1 MNRRTP
7 RSTRTDTLFPYTTR
21 FRLLGLLA
29 VGWLVGPA
37 AASLFRIARQLAELL
52 TKVNRNLLT
61 PAIYPE
67 LARLTA
73 RGDIGGRRDMVV
85 RSALLMGGMSAVAF
99 GVLVLVGEPLIELI
113 RSEEHTSE
121 LQSLM
126 RSSSAV
132 LCLSKQKN
140 NL

>member
-1 MNRRTP
+1 MSRRPPESTHTSHSCP
-7 RSTRTDTLFPYTTR
+7 TRRSSDLKH
-21 FRLLGLLA
+21 LGLLA

-99 GVLVLVGEPLIELI
+99 GVLVLVGEIG
-113 RSEEHTSE
+113 RAH
-121 LQSLM
+121 
-126 RSSSAV
+126 V
-132 LCLSKQKN
+132 
-140 NL
+140 

>member
-1 MNRRTP
+1 MRM
-7 RSTRTDTLFPYTTR
+7 SDWCSD
-21 FRLLGLLA
+21 
-29 VGWLVGPA
+29 VC
-37 AASLFRIARQLAELL
+37 SSD
-52 TKVNRNLLT
+52 LLT

-113 RSEEHTSE
+113 AGAGFEDAYGTMLLLALAGVVSNCTF
-121 LQSLM
+121 SLEPLLISVG
-126 RSSSAV
+126 REIGRASCRESV
-132 LCLSKQKN
+132 CQYV
-140 NL
+140 

>member
-73 RGDIGGRRDMVV
+73 RGDIGGRRGMVV
-85 RSALLMGGMSAVAF
+85 RSALVLGGMSVVAF
-99 GVLVLVGEPLIELI
+99 GVVGLVGRVVIGTIPGYGQASW
-113 RSEEHTSE
+113 RG
-121 LQSLM
+121 
-126 RSSSAV
+126 RGFKDV
-132 LCLSKQKN
+132 
-140 NL
+140 

>member
-1 MNRRTP
+1 MRM
-7 RSTRTDTLFPYTTR
+7 SDWCSD
-21 FRLLGLLA
+21 
-29 VGWLVGPA
+29 VC
-37 AASLFRIARQLAELL
+37 SSD
-52 TKVNRNLLT
+52 LLT

-113 RSEEHTSE
+113 AGAGFEDAHGTMLLLDWTSVTVGKGGVSTCSFWWLLE
-121 LQSLM
+121 S
-126 RSSSAV
+126 
-132 LCLSKQKN
+132 
-140 NL
+140 

>member
-29 VGWLVGPA
+29 VGWMVGPA
-37 AASLFRIARQLAELL
+37 AASMFRIARQLAELL

-85 RSALLMGGMSAVAF
+85 RSTVLMGGMYAVAF
-99 GVLVLVGEPLIELI
+99 GVLVVVCEPLIELLVRAGI
-113 RSEEHTSE
+113 GEVYGTM
-121 LQSLM
+121 L
-126 RSSSAV
+126 
-132 LCLSKQKN
+132 
-140 NL
+140 